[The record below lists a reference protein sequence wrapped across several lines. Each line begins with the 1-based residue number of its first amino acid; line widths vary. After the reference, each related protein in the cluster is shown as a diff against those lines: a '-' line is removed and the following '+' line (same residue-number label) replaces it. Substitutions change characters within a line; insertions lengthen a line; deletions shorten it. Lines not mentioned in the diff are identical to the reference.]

1 MISIKLLKKNIA
13 ISCLYLVISCCLYNN
28 YAHSNP
34 NSFILSEAVPLYF
47 SVNKLEVLD
56 NYKMPLTK
64 PNVEHKMRRSPSVIL
79 TSWAHNVI
87 RTEGNAGYVKLII
100 NRASAT
106 VNNIDAKN
114 TIFNFFKNK
123 QSYRVKVIFSGRLEI
138 FDKKTKK
145 SGYINIETSFSKTAP
160 EAASLSELEKI
171 YDYVTIEALGKFDKE
186 FRKRLLDLSD
196 FLI

>member
-1 MISIKLLKKNIA
+1 MLIIKFFKTNIVISF
-13 ISCLYLVISCCLYNN
+13 SCLVISFCLLNN
-28 YAHSNP
+28 YAVANTK
-34 NSFILSEAVPLYF
+34 SFILSEAVPLYF

-56 NYKMPLTK
+56 NYKMPLSK

-87 RTEGNAGYVKLII
+87 RTQGNEGYVKLII

-106 VNNIDAKN
+106 VSNIDKKN

-123 QSYRVKVIFSGRLEI
+123 QSYNVKVFFSGRLEI
-138 FDKKTKK
+138 FDKTTNK

-160 EAASLSELEKI
+160 EAASLSELEKL

-186 FRKRLLDLSD
+186 FRKRLLDLSE

>member
-1 MISIKLLKKNIA
+1 MFKINNIISF
-13 ISCLYLVISCCLYNN
+13 SYLVIFCFLLNN
-28 YAHSNP
+28 YALANT

-56 NYKMPLTK
+56 NYKMPLSK

-87 RTEGNAGYVKLII
+87 RTQGNEGYVKLII

-106 VNNIDAKN
+106 VSNIDKKN

-123 QSYRVKVIFSGRLEI
+123 QSYNVKVFFSGRLEI
-138 FDKKTKK
+138 FDKTNNK

-160 EAASLSELEKI
+160 EAASLSELEKL

-186 FRKRLLDLSD
+186 FRKRLLDLSE